1 MTDDKNCKITLY
13 LDTPKMLLRPNLDTT
28 YGTKSGIEDST
39 WFSGHAF
46 IGITD
51 KDGNEERWGYGP
63 VPDQAD
69 WKYITGCPSYFKRED
84 DTHYNEAIVF
94 PVTEKQYGSAKA
106 RIEALKRVN
115 PEYKLFS
122 RNCSTVAASILKA
135 SGVYAPKGVIRF
147 CPHTLVLKKRAM
159 LARMKAALM
168 LKKAERKLAKLF
180 GVAPAPEV
188 PLLEALRGKPVPV
201 SIKEG
206 MKASKNKTPL
216 TDREIMRSLLPR
228 QAKGY

>member
-1 MTDDKNCKITLY
+1 MTEDKNCKITLY
-13 LDTPKMLLRPNLDTT
+13 LDTPKMFLRPNLDTT

-46 IGITD
+46 VGITD

-63 VPDQAD
+63 VPVDTD
-69 WKYITGCPSYFKRED
+69 MKYITGCPSYFKRED
-84 DTHYNEAIVF
+84 ETHYNEAIVF
-94 PVTEKQYGSAKA
+94 PVTEKQYDKAKG
-106 RIEALKRVN
+106 RIEALKRIN

-135 SGVYAPKGVIRF
+135 SGVYAPNRVMRL

-159 LARMKAALM
+159 LARMKAYLM
-168 LKKAERKLAKLF
+168 LKKAERKVAKLF
-180 GVAPAPEV
+180 GAPLAPEKDV
-188 PLLEALRGKPVPV
+188 LKGLRGKPLPV

-216 TDREIMRSLLPR
+216 TETEILRSLSPR
-228 QAKGY
+228 LAKGY